1 MDAEQKFRMGVS
13 IVSGTAKI
21 ISTVLAHK
29 YKIYLECIYKGPIDM
44 EKQRILIVHNY
55 YQIPGGEDTVVENEQ
70 RMLEK
75 HGHKTFLY
83 SRNNSELN
91 TLSKLQKIC
100 LPFSTVFNIKTY
112 RQIKK
117 IIKEKKIDIVHVHNT
132 LNLISPSVYY
142 AALRCKVPVVQT
154 VHNFRLLCPS
164 AVFYRDG
171 HICEDCV
178 KHGLWCAVKHKCYRN
193 SRIQTL
199 ACAVNTKIHRMTG
212 IYGKINYICLTEFNK
227 EKLLSFKQ
235 ISPERVFVK
244 PNFVES
250 INGEIVPPE
259 KRADQFI
266 FVGRLEKLKGVDVLL
281 RAWKMMGDSA
291 PKLLLCGNGPMEQR
305 CREYIAKNGLESV
318 EMMGFVPNE
327 KVRKL
332 VANSKA
338 LILPTQ
344 CYEGFPMTIAEAF
357 AVGTPVIAS
366 DLGNAGSLVEEG
378 VTGCKFAADSPEEL
392 KRAVVRLK
400 GYLDLYR
407 TIENQC
413 AEKYIEEQN
422 YESLMSVYWETD

>member
-1 MDAEQKFRMGVS
+1 
-13 IVSGTAKI
+13 
-21 ISTVLAHK
+21 
-29 YKIYLECIYKGPIDM
+29 M

-178 KHGLWCAVKHKCYRN
+178 KHKCYRN

-227 EKLLSFKQ
+227 KKLLQLKQ
-235 ISPERVFVK
+235 VKQNKVFVK
-244 PNFVES
+244 PNFVNPANNS
-250 INGEIVPPE
+250 LDSGQR
-259 KRADQFI
+259 KDRFI
-266 FVGRLEKLKGVDVLL
+266 YAGRLDKLKGIKILFQ
-281 RAWKMMGDSA
+281 AWKLFGKNA
-291 PKLLLCGNGPMEQR
+291 PELIVCGNGDMKEW
-305 CREYIAKNGLESV
+305 CKEYIIENNLTSIKL
-318 EMMGFVPNE
+318 MGFVPNVE
-327 KVRKL
+327 VKRL
-332 VANSKA
+332 IANSKA

-344 CYEGFPMTIAEAF
+344 WYEGFPVSIIEAF
-357 AVGTPVIAS
+357 SAGTPVICS
-366 DLGNAGSLVEEG
+366 DFGNTGNLVTEG
-378 VTGCKFAADSPEEL
+378 ITGCKFQHDSPDKLVQAVKKL
-392 KRAVVRLK
+392 KSDK
-400 GYLDLYR
+400 NIYR
-407 TIENQC
+407 TTSDEYKRRYTEN
-413 AEKYIEEQN
+413 QN
-422 YESLMSVYWETD
+422 YEMLIEIYKVLL